1 MPATTASSQAAGA
14 VRLSAELAAC
24 CPATPGHPAT
34 VASGEAMATGS
45 GRHKPF
51 THRYIF
57 EEFPMR
63 AFRSPTRR
71 PSPAVLAAT
80 GREGFSWG

>member
-1 MPATTASSQAAGA
+1 MTATTASSQAAGP
-14 VRLSAELAAC
+14 VRPPAELAPC
-24 CPATPGHPAT
+24 CPATRGHPET
-34 VASGEAMATGS
+34 VASGAAMGTGS
-45 GRHKPF
+45 GRHKSS

-71 PSPAVLAAT
+71 PSPAALAAT